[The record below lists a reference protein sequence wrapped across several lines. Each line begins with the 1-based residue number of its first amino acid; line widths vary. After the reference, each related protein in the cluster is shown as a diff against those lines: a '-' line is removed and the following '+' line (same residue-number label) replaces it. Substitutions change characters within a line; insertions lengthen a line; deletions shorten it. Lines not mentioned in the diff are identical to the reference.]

1 MDSDGCGILQMQI
14 WGHVVSTD
22 GIDSHLKPLPNIEK
36 PNEHLE
42 RRALH
47 CHSWTCLQVEVI
59 QIIEVTWIE
68 RQSRKMHV
76 PPNTKHIED
85 PNLIPNK
92 FKKTIFLQQKT
103 KLQRLLGSSESFE
116 SFRILSKLTKPLPP
130 SLPPKTHIR
139 GGSSGSSTALWEK
152 RAEGALEMESSV
164 QVSAWRAE
172 SVANCLTAETVENHG
187 KSWKIPWKIME
198 DHGRSWK
205 IMENLMIDH
214 GFSLRR

>member
-68 RQSRKMHV
+68 RQRRKMHV

-85 PNLIPNK
+85 PNIIPNK
-92 FKKTIFLQQKT
+92 FKKPSFNKNP
-103 KLQRLLGSSESFE
+103 KLQRFLGSSSFE
-116 SFRILSKLTKPLPP
+116 SFPILNSPSCSHRRFHRRPTSGASDPPDPAQRCGRSAPKARWTRAASRIQPGELKVWL
-130 SLPPKTHIR
+130 
-139 GGSSGSSTALWEK
+139 
-152 RAEGALEMESSV
+152 
-164 QVSAWRAE
+164 
-172 SVANCLTAETVENHG
+172 CLTAETEGKMENHG
-187 KSWKIPWKIME
+187 KSHEK
-198 DHGRSWK
+198 SWK
-205 IMENLMIDH
+205 IMENH
-214 GFSLRR
+214 GKSHD